1 MGRGR
6 RPAGPEIVEQAEGS
20 ADAKRRLR
28 VILETVA
35 GLKSVPEA
43 CATLGVEEARFYQLR
58 EKAMEAAVAGL
69 EAGASGRPRK
79 EEPAESA
86 EVKALREERDRLRL
100 ELRLSQVREEL
111 AVALPHVLKRGKA
124 EPPPDVKKTT
134 ERPSKAPPIITNP
147 PSCFPGGSE
156 G

>member
-1 MGRGR
+1 M
-6 RPAGPEIVEQAEGS
+6 
-20 ADAKRRLR
+20 
-28 VILETVA
+28 
-35 GLKSVPEA
+35 
-43 CATLGVEEARFYQLR
+43 
-58 EKAMEAAVAGL
+58 
-69 EAGASGRPRK
+69 
-79 EEPAESA
+79 
-86 EVKALREERDRLRL
+86 KALREERDRLKL

>member
-1 MGRGR
+1 
-6 RPAGPEIVEQAEGS
+6 VEQAEGS

-43 CATLGVEEARFYQLR
+43 CAALGVEEARFYQLR

-134 ERPSKAPPIITNP
+134 GRTPQPPPIITNP
-147 PSCFPGGSE
+147 PSCFPDGSK